1 MRLRKAL
8 SCWRGQ
14 PRRGRVW
21 RGPSSFYR
29 TARKYVTPHIRL
41 GLRQATFSPGRRLW
55 IVRTF
60 STHRPSSGRNN
71 DSGHLPPGEG
81 IPQKGRHTSATS
93 DRTPPPSALKGSHLP
108 LHRGGKLKS
117 TGAGPS
123 EERPPLLE
131 RAAPKGPGVEG
142 TIFVLSDC
150 PEICYAPHPSW
161 LTPSHLLPREKALDC
176 ANL

>member
-1 MRLRKAL
+1 MKPSPAY
-8 SCWRGQ
+8 RGWPQ
-14 PRRGRVW
+14 RGRVW
-21 RGPSSFYR
+21 RRPGRFYR

-60 STHRPSSGRNN
+60 STYRPSSGRNN

-108 LHRGGKLKS
+108 LHAGSHTPRRFCVWNLSGRGM
-117 TGAGPS
+117 P
-123 EERPPLLE
+123 PPLHAKTIL
-131 RAAPKGPGVEG
+131 RPAPTPAL
-142 TIFVLSDC
+142 LS
-150 PEICYAPHPSW
+150 S
-161 LTPSHLLPREKALDC
+161 LFSLLLLK
-176 ANL
+176 